1 MQPACLF
8 LKFSCSLPFH
18 LRIGSHLLIVIL
30 VGTIFHQSV
39 SEKPNLE
46 HLAAQFRIY
55 RQELRQDTDRQ
66 RLDLRRWDGPVHKL
80 MSELGD
86 RLELE
91 HPSEKQVIK
100 LLGKPDDVISGGKRH
115 TGMLVPKNEKHL
127 VYWWRG
133 GHDYLFL
140 VVRQGKIAEARW
152 WYAGE

>member
-1 MQPACLF
+1 MMYLVSGVTF
-8 LKFSCSLPFH
+8 LALTALGMCFCIPPQTQA
-18 LRIGSHLLIVIL
+18 GSA
-30 VGTIFHQSV
+30 T
-39 SEKPNLE
+39 LE
-46 HLAAQFRIY
+46 QQAAQFRAY
-55 RQELRQDTDRQ
+55 REALRKDTDRQ
-66 RLDLRRWDGPVHKL
+66 KTELRHWNGPVHKL

-115 TGMLVPKNEKHL
+115 NGMLVPKNEKHL

>member
-1 MQPACLF
+1 M
-8 LKFSCSLPFH
+8 H
-18 LRIGSHLLIVIL
+18 LVSGVTVL
-30 VGTIFHQSV
+30 V
-39 SEKPNLE
+39 
-46 HLAAQFRIY
+46 LAAWGMCFCIPAQTQIDTTTLEQQATRFQAY
-55 RQELRQDTDRQ
+55 RQELRQDTNRQ
-66 RLDLRRWDGPVHKL
+66 QLDLRRWDGPVHKL

-91 HPSEKQVIK
+91 HPSEKRVIK

-115 TGMLVPKNEKHL
+115 NGMLVPKNEKHL